1 MMGCMPSRARTR
13 SPLGASKSLVDGRVA
28 FKAYRRLFGAEDM
41 HSHYRWNTVAPMIDL
56 RATRTLE
63 VGGGDGR
70 ISFEVASLGH
80 TAPIVMTEFDPAS
93 VAEAEAI
100 KAAGGFTQV
109 EVSQQDLRQLGVG
122 EGFDQ
127 VLAIDVLEH
136 IDDDELAIRQIAQAL
151 RPGGRLVVSVP
162 TPRYPIMFGRKFHE
176 HLGHVRDGY
185 YLEDLEPKLAAAGLT
200 VQSHRYYTGT
210 WVSRACRLF
219 YGRGIPYVVG
229 VLWAPLVRPLLMRTE
244 GAVRREEACS
254 LALVAVRNPA
264 GGGPEGTTVS
274 TV

>member
-1 MMGCMPSRARTR
+1 M
-13 SPLGASKSLVDGRVA
+13 GASKSLVDDRVA
-28 FKAYRRLFGAEDM
+28 VTLYRRFFGAEDM
-41 HSHYRWNTVAPMIDL
+41 HSHYRWNAVAPLIDL
-56 RATRTLE
+56 DATRTLE

-93 VAEAEAI
+93 VREAVDI
-100 KAAGGFTQV
+100 KAAGGFAQV

-136 IDDDELAIRQIAQAL
+136 IDDDDLAIRQIAQAL
-151 RPGGRLVVSVP
+151 RSGGRLVVSVP
-162 TPRYPIMFGRKFHE
+162 TPRYPVMFGRRFHE

-185 YLEDLEPKLAAAGLT
+185 YLEDLEPKLSAAGLR
-200 VQSHRYYTGT
+200 VESHRYYTGA
-210 WVSRACRLF
+210 WVSWACRLF
-219 YGRGIPYVVG
+219 YGLRIPYVVG

-244 GAVRREEACS
+244 RTARRAEACS
-254 LALVAVRNPA
+254 LALVAVKP
-264 GGGPEGTTVS
+264 
-274 TV
+274 